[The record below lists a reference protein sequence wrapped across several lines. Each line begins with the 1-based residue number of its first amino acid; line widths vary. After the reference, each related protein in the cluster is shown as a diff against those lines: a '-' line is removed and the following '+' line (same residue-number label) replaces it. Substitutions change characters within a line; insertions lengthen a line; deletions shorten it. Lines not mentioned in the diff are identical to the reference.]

1 MKSLNIRFTEQHI
14 KAMNDLVNAKLYGSV
29 ADVIRAAVRDLLL
42 REYFGREET
51 IQNMILA
58 HGGSVKDTYGL
69 GDRAKTHRGPKKAKK
84 QQVEAGAE
92 AEAEAEAEPQGTIA
106 VGTSKSPEPLTVEKE
121 ALAAGKESKK
131 EGP

>member
-51 IQNMILA
+51 IQNLILA
-58 HGGSVKDTYGL
+58 HGGSEKNTYGL
-69 GDRAKTHRGPKKAKK
+69 GDRAKVHRGPKRGKKA
-84 QQVEAGAE
+84 QTQTTTTTAAE
-92 AEAEAEAEPQGTIA
+92 AEAEVQGDTIA
-106 VGTSKSPEPLTVEKE
+106 VGTSRSPEPL
-121 ALAAGKESKK
+121 AAGKAVAVDREK